1 MKRTCTDIF
10 LENIKIQKSVK
21 CLNIDKF
28 LYTETVKLFKHK
40 LKIYNRNYKKKSINQ
55 RLKKYIELE
64 NLFKKIII
72 SKWTFNL

>member
-1 MKRTCTDIF
+1 MKRSSTDIF

-28 LYTETVKLFKHK
+28 LYTETVKLFKYK

-72 SKWTFNL
+72 SKWIFNL